1 MSGDFPY
8 FIVAIPIGTILL
20 IGICNFLW
28 YRHAGRH
35 SRRLATFA
43 RRNGWAYSKGV
54 FVPWSPWFDVVYGE
68 GGRFRAEDCIRG
80 RWKDTDFVAF
90 MLYEVK
96 DDKQYFKDSC
106 LVVAVELPAVMPDAY
121 LTHGTGPGASGL
133 SFEWNDFNTTWKV
146 DWCVDDR
153 ATHAFFAPRVMQ
165 CLMQDW
171 PTKHLR
177 ISEHFLVTWDEE
189 MCDLETI
196 KHTVEC
202 LAGLIEC
209 VPRFLWVE

>member
-28 YRHAGRH
+28 HWHAGRH

-68 GGRFRAEDCIRG
+68 GGRF
-80 RWKDTDFVAF
+80 
-90 MLYEVK
+90 
-96 DDKQYFKDSC
+96 
-106 LVVAVELPAVMPDAY
+106 VAVELPAVLPDAY